1 LDTRLA
7 QFRVQEN
14 WVRLIRFDLNEA
26 EGVAVIRPDK
36 MQGLSADDF
45 KQLTTAIDHYLEDHD
60 ALRGLVIVAKI
71 FPGWKDFES
80 FMSHIRFVRD
90 HHRAIKKVA
99 LASDSQLLS
108 VAPHIIDH
116 FVNAKVRHFAFADIE
131 QAKTWVASDEPR
143 SGRFTLLDGY
153 PDNVVALRAEGVITH
168 DDYEQTLIPIIEE
181 RISALGKIGLLY
193 WCGQEFEGFSAGAMW
208 DEARFGLTHLG
219 DFSN

>member
-1 LDTRLA
+1 M
-7 QFRVQEN
+7 
-14 WVRLIRFDLNEA
+14 IRFDLNEA

-99 LASDSQLLS
+99 LVSDSQLLS
-108 VAPHIIDH
+108 AAPYIIDH